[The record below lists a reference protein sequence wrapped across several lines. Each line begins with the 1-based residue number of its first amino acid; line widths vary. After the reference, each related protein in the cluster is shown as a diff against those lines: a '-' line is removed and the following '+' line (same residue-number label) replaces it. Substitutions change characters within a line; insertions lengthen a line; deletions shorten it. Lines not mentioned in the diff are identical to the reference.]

1 MFTVILLLLD
11 ISAAFDTVDHS
22 VLLSRLSDRFGV
34 NGTVL
39 KGGSWAPFFMYYT
52 PHLLLTSLSL
62 IIYSI
67 SSMLTTHNFTTP
79 LRPTVMLMLACPG
92 QGLNTVLQIS
102 GAPND
107 NFRKNICSEDDL
119 RSRIFGTFVVKFLAC
134 LLLLGFSNI

>member
-62 IIYSI
+62 IIYSAT
-67 SSMLTTHNFTTP
+67 SMLMAHNYTSP
-79 LRPTVMLMLACPG
+79 LRPTVMLMQACPG
-92 QGLNTVLQIS
+92 QGLNTALR
-102 GAPND
+102 P
-107 NFRKNICSEDDL
+107 KNALCCQYLE
-119 RSRIFGTFVVKFLAC
+119 IFTQLKIILMV
-134 LLLLGFSNI
+134 